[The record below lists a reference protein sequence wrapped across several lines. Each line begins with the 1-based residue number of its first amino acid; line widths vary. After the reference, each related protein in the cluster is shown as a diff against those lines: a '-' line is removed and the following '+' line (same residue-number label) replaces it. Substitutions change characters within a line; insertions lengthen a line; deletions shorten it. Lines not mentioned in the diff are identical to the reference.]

1 MRTPTLT
8 LALLFAGLTLAQD
21 TMLGSTV
28 SVTVTNTSAQAI
40 SPPILVSH
48 DGRFRFFTV
57 GEPATPELALMAE
70 DGDATDLATISR
82 LADGVHAV
90 TVAEG
95 SLAPGASITLE
106 IAVSESARYLSLAG
120 MLVTTNDAFFAWTR
134 SIDAM
139 TGEMMDG
146 KDMGGD
152 TMGAD
157 SMDGEMK
164 DDSMD
169 GDTMEDDSM
178 EADSMAGET
187 TMAGDEMKMD
197 AMMDDA
203 GMKHAADGVVRV
215 YDAGTEANTES
226 CAHIPG
232 PPCGNKFVRV
242 TEGAEGVVAP
252 HQGVLGIGDLDPA
265 VLGWS
270 DPVVTVS
277 VSY

>member
-8 LALLFAGLTLAQD
+8 LVLLFAGLTLAQD
-21 TMLGSTV
+21 AMMGSTV
-28 SVTVTNTSAQAI
+28 AVTVTNTSTQAI

-48 DGRFRFFTV
+48 DGSFRFFIV

-90 TVAEG
+90 TVADG

-106 IAVSESARYLSLAG
+106 IAVSDAARYLSLAG
-120 MLVTTNDAFFAWTR
+120 MLVTTNDALFAWTR

-146 KDMGGD
+146 DGMGGEM
-152 TMGAD
+152 MGV
-157 SMDGEMK
+157 
-164 DDSMD
+164 DSMD
-169 GDTMEDDSM
+169 GDMKDDAM
-178 EADSMAGET
+178 DGDAMAGET
-187 TMAGDEMKMD
+187 TMAGDDMKMD

-232 PPCGNKFVRV
+232 PPCGSKFVRV
-242 TEGAEGVVAP
+242 TAGAEGVVAP
-252 HQGVLGIGDLDPA
+252 HAGILGTGDLDPA
-265 VLGWS
+265 VHGWT